1 MLFPTQ
7 HLRIRARATLLMVAG
22 LAAFGAATHAHSTA
36 NTPPSLESVRS
47 SLGSSTLPWVPN
59 NGQWAAHAAFRAQS
73 FAGSVWMTHDGKLV
87 HQFNGPKIDT
97 NDGSAAPLG
106 KPRAIAAQRKPGWVL
121 TERFVGGVVKQ
132 IEGVDPQAAKANYF
146 IADKPT
152 AADLQSFGELSLGEV
167 YTGVTVALKATHAN
181 VEKLYTVAPER
192 DPAVIRMQI
201 DGANGLSIAA
211 DGSLQ
216 AATDN
221 GPLAFTPP
229 VAFQHDAAGYRTE
242 VKVAYALDADA
253 RQYGF
258 TVGDYDRSRPL
269 TIDPLLGS
277 TYFGGSNT
285 DQANAI
291 AIHPSSGVVYITGA
305 ALSADLPGTGGGA
318 LPTKPVGP
326 YDAYIARFNSSLTTL
341 LGATYFGG
349 SGFDLANAIAIN
361 PNTGNVYITGST
373 GSSSLPGTAG
383 SPQPSA
389 AGGAG
394 DDTFVAVFNSS
405 LDTLIRSSFHGAA
418 GDDQAFAI
426 AYHPSTAEIY
436 IGGFTTGVNLL
447 PGRIGGAQATSGV
460 GRPDC
465 FVTRFSADLTQRLQ
479 STYISGTSGTLC
491 ELKGLAVHPL
501 SGDIYAVGLTN
512 HPGLTGAAAGV
523 QPTFTTNR
531 SAFVTRLNKEL
542 TIISASSYNNGGS
555 NFSGAEAVAIHPT
568 LGDIYVGG
576 YGDTPNTAGGALSAG
591 SGSVSRFNAALS
603 TRYTATYVS
612 TNSATVTSLIFNAV
626 NGNVYAAGD
635 IGPGVWPQAA
645 QGVQTT
651 FAGGANETDGFVVR
665 LSFGLSTILG
675 ATFYGSTATDE
686 IRGIAYNPLS
696 GNVYVAGQTFGAN
709 LPGTSVG
716 AQPASG
722 GDRDA
727 FVAVFTPDLG
737 SAGVTPNP
745 FTLNPRLN
753 VAVNST
759 LVEGPI
765 QITGLT
771 AFANVSIIGALG
783 SVCISTTSGC
793 SCNASGNVYVTG
805 GLVANNQYLC
815 VKNVAAASAS
825 TLSDSTITVGG
836 YTTKFMNYTGQLFAC
851 TMDIDGDGVYHATTD
866 GLILSRAMMGMTG
879 TAVTNGVVGHNPP
892 RNTWALIR
900 QHLNSSC
907 GMNLAQ

>member
-1 MLFPTQ
+1 
-7 HLRIRARATLLMVAG
+7 
-22 LAAFGAATHAHSTA
+22 
-36 NTPPSLESVRS
+36 
-47 SLGSSTLPWVPN
+47 
-59 NGQWAAHAAFRAQS
+59 
-73 FAGSVWMTHDGKLV
+73 MTHDGKLV
-87 HQFNGPKIDT
+87 HQFNGPKVDT
-97 NDGSAAPLG
+97 KDSSAARHG
-106 KPRAIAAQRKPGWVL
+106 KFRGKADEHKPGWVL
-121 TERFVGGVVKQ
+121 TERFVGGAVKQ
-132 IEGVDPQAAKANYF
+132 IEGIEPQAAKANYF
-146 IADKPT
+146 IADKLA
-152 AADLQSFGELSLGEV
+152 AADLPSYGELALGEV
-167 YTGVTVALKATHAN
+167 YPGVTVALKATQAN
-181 VEKLYTVAPER
+181 VEKLYTVAPQR

-201 DGANGLSIAA
+201 DGANALSIAA

-229 VAFQHDAAGYRTE
+229 VAFQHDGAGNRTE
-242 VKVAYALDADA
+242 VKVAYALDTEA

-305 ALSADLPGTGGGA
+305 ALSSDLPGTGGGA

-349 SGFDLANAIAIN
+349 GGSDFANAIAIN
-361 PNTGNVYITGST
+361 PNTGNVYITGVA

-405 LDTLIRSSFHGAA
+405 LDTLIRASFHGAA

-491 ELKGLAVHPL
+491 ELNGLAVHPL

-576 YGDTPNTAGGALSAG
+576 YGDVPNTAGGALSGGGGG
-591 SGSVSRFNAALS
+591 SISRFNAALS
-603 TRYTATYVS
+603 TRYTATYLS
-612 TNSATVTSLIFNAV
+612 LNSGSVTSLIFNAV
-626 NGNVYAAGD
+626 NGHVYAAGD
-635 IGPGVWPQAA
+635 IQPGTWTQAA
-645 QGVQTT
+645 QGVQPLY
-651 FAGGANETDGFVVR
+651 AGGGSDGFVVR
-665 LSFGLSTILG
+665 VSFGLSTILG
-675 ATFYGSTATDE
+675 ATFLGTTDYDSVY
-686 IRGIAYNPLS
+686 GIAYNPLS
-696 GNVYVAGQTFGAN
+696 GNVYVAGEARAAG

-716 AQPASG
+716 AQSTFG

-727 FVAVFTPDLG
+727 FVSVFTPDLG

-745 FTLNPRLN
+745 FTLDPRLN

-771 AFANVSIIGALG
+771 AFANVSIVGALG
-783 SVCISTTSGC
+783 SVCISTTATC

-805 GLVANNQYLC
+805 GLIANNQYLC
-815 VKNVAAASAS
+815 VKNVAAPAAS
-825 TLSDSTITVGG
+825 TLSDSTITLGG

-851 TMDIDGDGVYHATTD
+851 SMDIDGDGIYRATTD
-866 GLILSRAMMGMTG
+866 GLILSRALLGLTG
-879 TAVTNGVVGHNPP
+879 TAVTGGLMGHNPP